1 MMVGVRFGLGQCLFG
16 GQVLCSVVKS
26 REDQFRVSGRCLLGN
41 SGDQTVS
48 LAVRSREKIVAQ
60 ASLGERS
67 ELAGGKTKGVR
78 VLTKGQRDKNTRE
91 QWEHRPCGFPEQRGV
106 LE

>member
-1 MMVGVRFGLGQCLFG
+1 MRGFRDYRKLTVVGVRFGLGQCLFG

-26 REDQFRVSGRCLLGN
+26 QEDQFRASGWCLLGD

-48 LAVRSREKIVAQ
+48 LAVRSHEKIVAQ

-67 ELAGGKTKGVR
+67 GLAGGKP
-78 VLTKGQRDKNTRE
+78 RE
-91 QWEHRPCGFPEQRGV
+91 
-106 LE
+106 

>member
-1 MMVGVRFGLGQCLFG
+1 MAVKW
-16 GQVLCSVVKS
+16 LCSVIKRG
-26 REDQFRVSGRCLLGN
+26 REDRFRTSCWCFLGD
-41 SGDQTVS
+41 SGDRTVR

-78 VLTKGQRDKNTRE
+78 VLTKGQRDKIPESSGNTDRV
-91 QWEHRPCGFPEQRGV
+91 GFRNRRVSWSDKRG
-106 LE
+106 